1 VIKEQDITLTL
12 DDIRSFTSGI
22 SLSEDENDAIV
33 THLLE
38 TVCKALLIRCGEAI
52 KVNLFSLKPFFLV
65 Q

>member
-1 VIKEQDITLTL
+1 L

-52 KVNLFSLKPFFLV
+52 KVNLSSLKPFILV